1 MSVNTYDVCIRGS
14 GIVGRA
20 LALLLARHRLHVG
33 LVESPAFPGQQ
44 ADIRAYAINHKSQA
58 LLASLKCWPGPDKA
72 TPVREMRVWGDA
84 QSQTVFSASQLQQ
97 EAVTWIA
104 DVPTLEHMLQQACQ
118 YQGGIEV
125 ITAEQAEADPAP
137 LTVICEG
144 KHSTT
149 RAELGVEYDVTPYRQ
164 SAIATRATLD
174 APHRQ
179 IAWQWFAHTGNNSEI
194 LAFLPLGGPDGQEV
208 GIVWS
213 VDRGR
218 VPELLALDDAA
229 FATALDSAAHLQAN
243 EAPHVTA
250 VQRRVAWP
258 LQLGM
263 AQRLVGSQLAADGKT
278 RLSWALAGDAAHS
291 VHPLAG
297 QGLNLGLADVALLGE
312 ILGQRPLWRSTG
324 DMHLL
329 RQYERARKTAS
340 APLIAGMD
348 GIQRLFSH
356 NAAGVR
362 QLRNLGMALFDRSGP
377 VKDWVARRAMD

>member
-1 MSVNTYDVCIRGS
+1 MSFHTYDVCIRGS

-72 TPVREMRVWGDA
+72 TPIKEMRVWGDV

-97 EAVTWIA
+97 DAMTWIA

-164 SAIATRATLD
+164 TAIATRATLD

-229 FATALDSAAHLQAN
+229 FAAALDSAAHLQPN
-243 EAPHVTA
+243 EAPRVTG

-263 AQRLVGSQLAADGKT
+263 AQRWVGSQPAADGKT

-297 QGLNLGLADVALLGE
+297 QGLNLGLADVALLGQ

-362 QLRNLGMALFDRSGP
+362 KLRNLGMALFDRSGP